1 MVRSNFMKLKILLI
15 LTFNILFI
23 SVMHASIP
31 TDWYFGRRV
40 SYTDAQSLGLAG
52 NDLFKP
58 TVFLNNPLAKS
69 IGKMT
74 IGLSY
79 NFGFLQERRTKQVY
93 DQFDNSLGELS
104 FAENLFTRGNIG
116 NIDFLCPLKFMN
128 IGVNLR
134 PQYIYDYYFYRE
146 YRDDFYAKV
155 GEEELKVI
163 GTTYSASVMLGKEFA
178 NMFGVG
184 AGLNYYFGSRKFT
197 YHDSILNSTPVD
209 AETTGNPSGIGFT
222 VGISAM
228 PIDQLLIHFNYQ
240 SGMNLKNWQNSISK
254 KYPANYNLS
263 ISYLAAGEIPTKLGL
278 STQYTDWKVLDSTFQ
293 KTIEMGL
300 GIEHTLFNSVA
311 FRYGF
316 RFEPSFAPPSVH
328 QGLVSIGWGF
338 MIGDVQI
345 DVGADVKRR
354 VIGSANVWVSNDNTL
369 KIYQNTG
376 EILIGA
382 KIPIK

>member
-1 MVRSNFMKLKILLI
+1 MKLKILLI

-23 SVMHASIP
+23 SVTYASMP
-31 TDWYFGRRV
+31 TDWYFGRRM
-40 SYTDAQSLGLAG
+40 SYSDAQSLGLAG

-69 IGKMT
+69 VSKMT

-79 NFGFLQERRTKQVY
+79 SFGFLQERRTKQVY

-116 NIDFLCPLKFMN
+116 NFSFLYPLNFMN
-128 IGVNLR
+128 IGIDLK

-146 YRDDFYAKV
+146 FRDDFYAKI
-155 GEEELKVI
+155 GEEKLEVI
-163 GTTYSASVMLGKEFA
+163 GTTYNASLMLGKEFA
-178 NMFGVG
+178 DKFGVG
-184 AGLNYYFGSRKFT
+184 AGLNYYFGSRKFS

-209 AETTGNPSGIGFT
+209 AETTGSPSGIGFT

-240 SGMNLKNWQNSISK
+240 SGMNLKNWENSISK

-263 ISYLAAGEIPTKLGL
+263 VSYLAAGEIPTKLGL
-278 STQYTDWKVLDSTFQ
+278 SMQYTDWKVFDSTFQ
-293 KTIEMGL
+293 KTIEVGL

-338 MIGDVQI
+338 MIGNVQI

-369 KIYQNTG
+369 QIYQNTG